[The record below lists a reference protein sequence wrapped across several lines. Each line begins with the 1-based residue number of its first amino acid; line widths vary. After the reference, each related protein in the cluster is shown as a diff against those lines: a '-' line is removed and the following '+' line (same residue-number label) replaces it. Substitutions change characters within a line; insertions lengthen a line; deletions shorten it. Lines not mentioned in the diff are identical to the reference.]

1 MQLIIGGG
9 GWVRA
14 GQGYLLFFLFYELDP
29 INSMGCMASSVSFV
43 SLGEEK
49 DKRQIESFVVNSCC

>member
-1 MQLIIGGG
+1 MGVVGFEQG
-9 GWVRA
+9 RA
-14 GQGYLLFFLFYELDP
+14 IYYSSLCYELDP

>member
-1 MQLIIGGG
+1 MQLIIGEG

-14 GQGYLLFFLFYELDP
+14 GQGFLLFFFCYELDP

-43 SLGEEK
+43 SLGK
-49 DKRQIESFVVNSCC
+49 KKIKVK

>member
-1 MQLIIGGG
+1 MQLIIGGA

-14 GQGYLLFFLFYELDP
+14 GQGYLLFFLCYELDP

-43 SLGEEK
+43 SLGK
-49 DKRQIESFVVNSCC
+49 KKIKVK